1 MRAGGEPGGRWL
13 RTLDGARARA
23 IARLGEPRAHPGRRG
38 VALYALWQVVLI
50 AICFLVYFGVRGL
63 TTGAVARAND
73 NARRLVDAEGA
84 LGVMWEE
91 GSQAVIAGH
100 DALVTLANWVYIY
113 GHLPLLAVTA
123 CWLFAWRGER
133 FLVLRNAIFISGAI
147 GMVIFATFPMTPPRL
162 EILGVIDTVSERS
175 HSYRAIQPPALTNQY
190 AAFPSLHFGWNL
202 LLGIVMVGA
211 VRHMGAKLLW
221 AATPVAM
228 ALAVVLTG
236 NHYVLDVVAGGVVAL
251 VGLLAAEYLHR
262 RPLFTV
268 PRFVPPGVGDRG

>member
-1 MRAGGEPGGRWL
+1 MKLAGS
-13 RTLDGARARA
+13 GARRTVARHDS
-23 IARLGEPRAHPGRRG
+23 PRTHPGTRA
-38 VALYALWQVVLI
+38 VALYALWQIVLI
-50 AICFLVYFGVRGL
+50 GICFLVYFGVRGL
-63 TTGAVARAND
+63 TTGAVARANE
-73 NARRLVDAEGA
+73 NARSLVDLEGT
-84 LGVMWEE
+84 LGILWEK
-91 GSQAVIAGH
+91 GSQATIIGH

-123 CWLFAWRGER
+123 CWLFARRGER

-147 GMVIFATFPMTPPRL
+147 GIVIFAAFPMTPPRL
-162 EILGVIDTVSERS
+162 EILQVIDTVTERS
-175 HSYRAIQPPALTNQY
+175 HTYRAIQPPALTNQY

-211 VRHMGAKLLW
+211 VRNIGAKILW

-251 VGLLAAEYLHR
+251 AGLVAAEYLHK
-262 RPLFTV
+262 RPLFAV
-268 PRFVPPGVGDRG
+268 PRFVPPGVGGGT